1 MTHDL
6 SIGGESTGSP
16 APSIRSDSITETDSG
31 SRRDSASGPGASA
44 SGQSQ
49 VNRALNQEGLPE
61 GWTMQVAPNG
71 RVSIKKGQNKGLSK
85 ASQLPNIFFMVSSYS
100 VTFFQFSGFLY

>member
-1 MTHDL
+1 MDFRANKSSFFRPSANDSSLIQMTHDL
-6 SIGGESTGSP
+6 SIGGESSGTSTP

-31 SRRDSASGPGASA
+31 SRRESVSASGTTASSS

-49 VNRALNQEGLPE
+49 VNKALNQEGLPE

-71 RVSIKKGQNKGLSK
+71 RVSFELQRLQI
-85 ASQLPNIFFMVSSYS
+85 
-100 VTFFQFSGFLY
+100 T